1 MSNVDMPRQALC
13 CARTRG
19 PAAPYRCTGWE
30 PALASQPDSR
40 PPPSRFCVQ
49 GVLHALTAIVTPCP
63 STYPPHSRP
72 AVTPLSANLPLRRLQ
87 PEAELKGAHCKQQE
101 NLQ

>member
-1 MSNVDMPRQALC
+1 MVK
-13 CARTRG
+13 TG
-19 PAAPYRCTGWE
+19 PMEEG
-30 PALASQPDSR
+30 QVGPDT
-40 PPPSRFCVQ
+40 
-49 GVLHALTAIVTPCP
+49 VL
-63 STYPPHSRP
+63 